1 MLPKMV
7 PAGPPQSLQARLLQ
21 VWGLALKTAEVKLT
35 GDGEALKRVMT
46 WNAHITE
53 HEIED
58 KNRQAAVQQG
68 QLVPAAPG
76 AEEVAGMTPT
86 MGEAQQQ
93 EMSGVVQ

>member
-1 MLPKMV
+1 
-7 PAGPPQSLQARLLQ
+7 
-21 VWGLALKTAEVKLT
+21 LALQTAGAKLT
-35 GDGEALKRVMT
+35 GDSEALKRVMT

-58 KNRQAAVQQG
+58 KNRQTMVQQG
-68 QLVPAAPG
+68 QIVPAAPG

-86 MGEAQQQ
+86 IGEAQQQ